1 MQLYLDNFVDKAT
14 PEDVIPI
21 LLVAF
26 HCKSNQLLEHC
37 IQRVARS
44 DLDNATLEKELPH
57 EVLTDIKS
65 RRLKSRQGTEQ
76 ESLEEDSLSEK
87 RIRRILKALE
97 SDDIELLTL
106 LLEESNVTL
115 NDACALHYAA
125 AYCNSKVVNEV
136 LELGLGADVNL
147 QNSRGYNV
155 LHVAARRKEPSII
168 MGLLAK
174 GASVLDTTRDGHTAL
189 SICRRLT
196 RLKDY
201 NDPPEQGKVTNKD
214 RLCIDVLEREMI
226 RNPMIGSMSSSS
238 LVLSNELLM
247 RLLLFENRGNFVKL
261 C

>member
-1 MQLYLDNFVDKAT
+1 MQRYLVNFVDKAT

-37 IQRVARS
+37 IQRMARS

-57 EVLTDIKS
+57 EVLTDIKA

-76 ESLEEDSLSEK
+76 DSIEVDSLSEK

-125 AYCNSKVVNEV
+125 AYCNPKVVNEV
-136 LELGLGADVNL
+136 LELGFGADVNL

-174 GASVLDTTRDGHTAL
+174 GASVLDTTRDGQTAL

-201 NDPPEQGKVTNKD
+201 NEPTEQGKATNKD
-214 RLCIDVLEREMI
+214 RICIDVLEREMI

-238 LVLSNELLM
+238 LVLADELLM

-261 C
+261 H